1 MNAMNWA
8 HLPEP
13 GGLRDQPENLM
24 SNIFRINAQVENN
37 RRVNNGRRP

>member
-13 GGLRDQPENLM
+13 GGLRDQPELLM
-24 SNIFRINAQVENN
+24 SNIFRVSAQVENN
-37 RRVNNGRRP
+37 RKVPHGR